1 MKYYNSKRNKRNA
14 KDKMKLT
21 VVFILSFIVL
31 NIIVM
36 IFTIS
41 PFYATYTETTP
52 KIDYDKLNI
61 ENDTIEY
68 VSRFVRIKTIYEIND
83 FHKKF
88 VMILC
93 GLCSFN
99 AILVIAG
106 VIRFYI
112 IRKKQKIQFN
122 K

>member
-1 MKYYNSKRNKRNA
+1 MEQNKKNA

-21 VVFILSFIVL
+21 VVFILSFIGL

-41 PFYATYTETTP
+41 PFYTTYAETTP

-61 ENDTIEY
+61 QNDTIEN
-68 VSRFVRIKTIYEIND
+68 VSRFVRTKTIYEIND

-99 AILVIAG
+99 AVLVITG

-112 IRKKQKIQFN
+112 VRKNQKIQFN